1 MKIAMM
7 RMVRMVRVKRTKIMR
22 IINGIMDENH
32 NQDFIV
38 LQTVSQQPT
47 Q

>member
-7 RMVRMVRVKRTKIMR
+7 RTVRMVRVKRTKIMR

-32 NQDFIV
+32 NQDVIV
-38 LQTVSQQPT
+38 LQTVRQQPT